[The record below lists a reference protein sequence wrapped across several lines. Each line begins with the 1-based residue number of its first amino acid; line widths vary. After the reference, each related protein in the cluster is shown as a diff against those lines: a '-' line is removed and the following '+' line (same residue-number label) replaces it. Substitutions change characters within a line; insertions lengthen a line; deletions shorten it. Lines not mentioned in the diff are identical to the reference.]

1 MTARDRSIRRLCA
14 LAALAA
20 GIAGAIPTKPLDA
33 QPRSASAAPR
43 AVPAP
48 SGKRWSY
55 AMSEAVM
62 KRKPE
67 THRRW
72 DYTAGVVLGAM
83 ERVAIA
89 RRDSAMLRYVRVN
102 TDRWV
107 KPDGMI
113 EGFKLDEYNLD
124 QIAQGMLLFGLA
136 ERTRDPRYWKA
147 ADVLREQLRRQ
158 PRTSEGGFWHKNVY
172 PQQMWLDGLFMAQ
185 PFYVRYATE
194 KKDTAAFSDITRQ
207 FLLVARHTRDPQTG
221 LLVHGWDA
229 ARAQRWADSSTGR
242 APNAWGRAMGW
253 YLMAVV
259 ETIERIP
266 AQHPD
271 RDAVIRVFQDAVRS
285 VADVQDPV
293 TGLWWQVLDQGDRT
307 GNYLESSASS
317 MFAYALAKGARL
329 GWLDASYRKR
339 AERAFD
345 GLVTNLVSIAADGM
359 PVLHNV
365 CEVAGLGG
373 NLRRDGS
380 YRDGSFAYYVSEPVV
395 DDDYKGVG
403 PFILAALELG
413 R

>member
-1 MTARDRSIRRLCA
+1 MMRHIFATPRRTLATMAMLLGFFPLQTAA
-14 LAALAA
+14 
-20 GIAGAIPTKPLDA
+20 DA
-33 QPRSASAAPR
+33 QPRPATSAPR
-43 AVPAP
+43 ARPAP
-48 SGKRWSY
+48 AGKRWSY

-62 KRKPE
+62 KRHPE

-83 ERVAIA
+83 ERVALA
-89 RRDSAMLRYVRVN
+89 RRDSVMLRYVGTN

-107 KPDGMI
+107 KSDGTI
-113 EGFKLDEYNLD
+113 EGYKLDEYNLD
-124 QIAQGMLLFGLA
+124 QIAQGMLLFGLG
-136 ERTRDPRYWKA
+136 ERTRDARYAKA
-147 ADVLREQLRRQ
+147 ADLLREQLRRQ
-158 PRTSEGGFWHKNVY
+158 PRTKEGGFWHKNVY
-172 PQQMWLDGLFMAQ
+172 PEQMWLDGLFMAE
-185 PFYVRYATE
+185 PFYARYAAARN
-194 KKDTAAFSDITRQ
+194 DTAAFSDITRQ
-207 FLLVARHTRDPQTG
+207 FLLVTRHTRDPRTG

-229 ARAQRWADSSTGR
+229 ARAQKWADTSTGR

-259 ETIERIP
+259 ETMERIP
-266 AQHPD
+266 LGHPD
-271 RDAVIRVFQDAVRS
+271 RDAVIRTFQDAARS
-285 VADVQDPV
+285 VAEVQDPL
-293 TGLWWQVLDQGDRT
+293 TGLWWQVLDQGDRN

-317 MFAYALAKGARL
+317 MFAYAFAKGARL

-339 AERAFD
+339 GERAFD

-373 NLRRDGS
+373 NLRKDGS

-413 R
+413 K